1 MTAEQIIIAVSALGG
16 VIGGMGMGGGT
27 LLIPLLTLCA
37 GLEQHLAQAINLM
50 AFIPMSLIALAI
62 HKKNGYV
69 CFKHAAPVSAVA
81 LVGAIGGSFA
91 ARYAGGYQL
100 KACFGAFLIALG
112 IVQAFKIIKAAVDKK
127 KAAAVAR
134 AKNAETSEVSIER

>member
-1 MTAEQIIIAVSALGG
+1 MTANQIIIAVSALGG

-50 AFIPMSLIALAI
+50 AFIPMSIIALAI

-69 CFKHAAPVSAVA
+69 CFKHAAPVSAIA
-81 LVGAIGGSFA
+81 LVGAVGGSFA
-91 ARYAGGYQL
+91 ARYAGGYEL

-112 IVQAFKIIKAAVDKK
+112 IVQAVKIIKTAVKK
-127 KAAAVAR
+127 HKAE
-134 AKNAETSEVSIER
+134 KSDGQNANKPEPATGR